1 MVYHG
6 CGIAKI
12 SPSQKS
18 KLKRGEPVRMKL
30 GSAHTLP
37 MTDHQIKKLESAHRR
52 GAAHTVHLDP
62 YQIDELHGMGFF
74 DTLKKVASNPI
85 TKSISRAV
93 RPMATNMARGALTSL
108 GPMGQALGN
117 ATIDIL
123 DKEAESRGYGLKK
136 VGRPR
141 KYVHHDKRIVEP
153 VERGRKL
160 KSVRGKG
167 FFDNLKK
174 VASSDVAKGLSK
186 SLRPMA
192 TDFLRSKL
200 PQGGVMG
207 TLGNLAL
214 DEANKYAE
222 SKGYGVKKRRG
233 PGRPRKGG
241 ALIAA
246 GY

>member
-6 CGIAKI
+6 CGIAHI
-12 SPSQKS
+12 TPSQKS
-18 KLKRGEPVRMKL
+18 KLKRGEPIRMKL
-30 GSAHTLP
+30 GNAHTFP
-37 MTDHQIKKLESAHRR
+37 MTEHQIKKLTSAHNK
-52 GAAHTVHLDP
+52 GSAHTVHLDP
-62 YQIDELHGMGFF
+62 YQLDMISGEGFF
-74 DTLKKVASNPI
+74 DSMKKAFSHPV
-85 TKSISRAV
+85 TKQISRAL
-93 RPMATNMARGALTSL
+93 RPVATNFARGALSSL
-108 GPMGQALGN
+108 GPTGQALGN

-123 DKEAESRGYGLKK
+123 DKEAETRGYGLKK

-167 FFDNLKK
+167 FFDSLKK

-192 TDFLRSKL
+192 TDFLRSKI

-207 TLGNLAL
+207 ALGNLAL

-222 SKGYGVKKRRG
+222 AKGYGLKKRGR
-233 PGRPRKGG
+233 GRPRLGV

>member
-12 SPSQKS
+12 SPSQKL

-52 GAAHTVHLDP
+52 GSAHTVHLDP

-74 DTLKKVASNPI
+74 DSMKKAFSHPV
-85 TKSISRAV
+85 TKSIVRAV
-93 RPMATNMARGALTSL
+93 RPVATNMARSGLSSL

-123 DKEAESRGYGLKK
+123 DKEAESRGYGLKR

-141 KYVHHDKRIVEP
+141 KYVHHDKRLVEP
-153 VERGRKL
+153 VEHGRKL

-174 VASSDVAKGLSK
+174 AASSNVAKSISK
-186 SLRPMA
+186 SLRPIA
-192 TDFLRSKL
+192 SDFIRSKL
-200 PQGGVMG
+200 PQEGI
-207 TLGNLAL
+207 LGELSNLAVN
-214 DEANKYAE
+214 EANRYAE

>member
-6 CGIAKI
+6 CGIAHI
-12 SPSQKS
+12 SPSQKA

-37 MTDHQIKKLESAHRR
+37 MTAHQIKKLESADRR
-52 GAAHTVHLDP
+52 GSAHTVHLDP
-62 YQIDELHGMGFF
+62 FQINELHGMGFF
-74 DTLKKVASNPI
+74 DSMKKAFSHPV
-85 TKSISRAV
+85 TKSIVRAV
-93 RPMATNMARGALTSL
+93 RPVATNMARSGLSSL

-123 DKEAESRGYGLKK
+123 DKEAESRGYGLKR

-153 VERGRKL
+153 VELGRKL
-160 KSVRGKG
+160 RGKG

-174 VASSDVAKGLSK
+174 VASSNVAKSLSK

-192 TDFLRSKL
+192 SDFIRSKL
-200 PQGGVMG
+200 PQEGI
-207 TLGNLAL
+207 LGELSNLAVN
-214 DEANKYAE
+214 EANRYAE

-241 ALIAA
+241 ALIAS

>member
-1 MVYHG
+1 MVYQG

-12 SPSQKS
+12 SPSQKA

-37 MTDHQIKKLESAHRR
+37 MTTHQIKKLESADRR

-62 YQIDELHGMGFF
+62 FQLEMMAGEGFF
-74 DTLKKVASNPI
+74 DSLKKVASHPI
-85 TKSISRAV
+85 TKSISRVV
-93 RPMATNMARGALTSL
+93 RPIATNMARSGLSSL
-108 GPMGQALGN
+108 GPIGQALGN
-117 ATIDIL
+117 ATIDVL
-123 DKEAESRGYGLKK
+123 DKEAESRGYGLKR

-141 KYVHHDKRIVEP
+141 KYVHHDKRLVEP
-153 VERGRKL
+153 VELGRKL

-174 VASSDVAKGLSK
+174 AASSNVAKSLSK
-186 SLRPMA
+186 SLRPIA
-192 TDFLRSKL
+192 TDYIRSKL
-200 PQGGVMG
+200 PQEGI
-207 TLGNLAL
+207 LGELSNLAVN
-214 DEANKYAE
+214 EANRYAE
-222 SKGYGVKKRRG
+222 SKGYGVKKRRV
-233 PGRPRKGG
+233 GRPRKGG

>member
-6 CGIAKI
+6 CGIAHI
-12 SPSQKS
+12 TPSQKS
-18 KLKRGEPVRMKL
+18 KLKAGHPIRMKL
-30 GSAHTLP
+30 GNAHTLP
-37 MTDHQIKKLESAHRR
+37 MTEHQIKKLQSAHKK

-74 DTLKKVASNPI
+74 DSIKSAFSHPI
-85 TKSISRAV
+85 TKSIVKAV
-93 RPMATNMARGALTSL
+93 RPLATNIARTGLSSF
-108 GPMGQALGN
+108 GPMGQIVGNTALDLAN
-117 ATIDIL
+117 Q
-123 DKEAESRGYGLKK
+123 EAESRGYGLKR

-141 KYVHHDKRIVEP
+141 KYVHHDVRLVEP
-153 VERGRKL
+153 VEHGRKL

-167 FFDNLKK
+167 FFDSLKK
-174 VASSDVAKGLSK
+174 AASSNVAKSLSK

-192 TDFLRSKL
+192 SEFVRSKL
-200 PQGGVMG
+200 PQDGILGA
-207 TLGNLAL
+207 LGNLAV

-222 SKGYGVKKRRG
+222 SKGYGIKKKRG

>member
-12 SPSQKS
+12 SPSQKA
-18 KLKRGEPVRMKL
+18 KLKRGEPIRMKL
-30 GSAHTLP
+30 GNAHTLP
-37 MTDHQIKKLESAHRR
+37 MTEHQIKKLESAHRR
-52 GAAHTVHLDP
+52 GSAHTVHLDP
-62 YQIDELHGMGFF
+62 YQLDTMAGEGFF
-74 DTLKKVASNPI
+74 DSMKKAFTSPVA
-85 TKSISRAV
+85 KQISRAV
-93 RPMATNMARGALTSL
+93 RPIATNFARGALSSL
-108 GPMGQALGN
+108 GPTGQALGN

-192 TDFLRSKL
+192 TDFLRSKI

-207 TLGNLAL
+207 ALGNLAL
-214 DEANKYAE
+214 DEANRYAE
-222 SKGYGVKKRRG
+222 SKGYGVKKRRV
-233 PGRPRKGG
+233 GRPKKGG
-241 ALIAA
+241 ALMAA

>member
-37 MTDHQIKKLESAHRR
+37 MTEHQIKKLTSAHNK
-52 GAAHTVHLDP
+52 GSAHTIHLDP

-74 DTLKKVASNPI
+74 DSMKKAFTSPAA
-85 TKSISRAV
+85 KQISQAL
-93 RPMATNMARGALTSL
+93 RPVATNFARGALSSL
-108 GPMGQALGN
+108 GPTGQLLGN
-117 ATIDIL
+117 TAIDL
-123 DKEAESRGYGLKK
+123 ANQQAEAHGYGLKK
-136 VGRPR
+136 VGRPI

-167 FFDNLKK
+167 FFDSLKK

-222 SKGYGVKKRRG
+222 AKGYGVKKRGR
-233 PGRPRKGG
+233 GRPRRGG

>member
-6 CGIAKI
+6 CGIAHI
-12 SPSQKS
+12 TPSQKS

-37 MTDHQIKKLESAHRR
+37 MTEHQIKKLQSAHKK

-62 YQIDELHGMGFF
+62 YQLDELHGMGFF
-74 DTLKKVASNPI
+74 DSMKSAFSHPI
-85 TKSISRAV
+85 TKSIVKAV
-93 RPMATNMARGALTSL
+93 RPVATNMARGALSSF

-117 ATIDIL
+117 ATLDIANQQA
-123 DKEAESRGYGLKK
+123 EAHGYGLKR

-141 KYVHHDKRIVEP
+141 KYVHHDIRMVEP
-153 VERGRKL
+153 VARGKTL

-174 VASSDVAKGLSK
+174 AASSNVAKSLSK

-192 TDFLRSKL
+192 SDFVRSKL
-200 PQGGVMG
+200 PQDGILGA
-207 TLGNLAL
+207 LGNFAV

-222 SKGYGVKKRRG
+222 SKGYGLKKRGR
-233 PGRPRKGG
+233 GRPRKGG
-241 ALIAA
+241 ALVAA